1 MDNVGAVLLIRIDD
15 QVVVVVVEVEAVAQ
29 RLQIWAHE
37 PGMMKMMIY
46 NIFVQQINYHQHFM
60 IVWLIYMH

>member
-37 PGMMKMMIY
+37 PGMMKMMMMK
-46 NIFVQQINYHQHFM
+46 QQQYLHQQM
-60 IVWLIYMH
+60 DL